1 MPLQFKGSRS
11 KVPHL
16 ETDSSPKHRLQE
28 DEPLRKTM
36 LSFLRTQL
44 GQSGG
49 QSVNRDIIVIIILHD
64 NLPYGFLFTQPRCED
79 SDELCSLRLPTKTT
93 RTTDE

>member
-1 MPLQFKGSRS
+1 
-11 KVPHL
+11 
-16 ETDSSPKHRLQE
+16 
-28 DEPLRKTM
+28 M

-49 QSVNRDIIVIIILHD
+49 QPVNRDIIIIILHD
-64 NLPYGFLFTQPRCED
+64 NLPYGFLFTQPRRED
-79 SDELCSLRLPTKTT
+79 SDELCSLRPPTKTT